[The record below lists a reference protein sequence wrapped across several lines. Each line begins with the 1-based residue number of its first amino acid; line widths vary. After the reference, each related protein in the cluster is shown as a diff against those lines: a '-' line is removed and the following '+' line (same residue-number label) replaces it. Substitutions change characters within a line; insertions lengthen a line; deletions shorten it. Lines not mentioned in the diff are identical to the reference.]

1 MKKKVVKKGG
11 VTKKSKI
18 SNVQKSKPSSIKKGK
33 GSDVTLKFLKLSR
46 EAEAPEYALESDAGF
61 DLKAVETVSIF
72 PFDQKKVSTGIA
84 IEIPKGYVGIVRDRA
99 GIVQKMNVHTVAGTF
114 DSGFR
119 GEASIMLVNMNDK
132 TVEIEKGMRI
142 AQIIIVPIVKAK
154 IKEVDKL
161 SSTERGDKGF
171 GSTGMKEIIR
181 ELNKISNKGFK

>member
-1 MKKKVVKKGG
+1 MKKSGAKKSVEVEKKKKVKLEV
-11 VTKKSKI
+11 
-18 SNVQKSKPSSIKKGK
+18 N
-33 GSDVTLKFLKLSR
+33 LNFLKLLKD
-46 EAEAPEYALESDAGF
+46 AEAPEYALDTDAGF
-61 DLKAVETVSIF
+61 DLKALENVSIF

-84 IEIPKGYVGIVRDRA
+84 IEIPEGYVGIVRDRA

-119 GEASIMLVNMNDK
+119 GEVSIMLVNMNDK

-142 AQIIIVPIVKAK
+142 AQIILVPIVKAK
-154 IKEVDKL
+154 ITEVKKL

-181 ELNKISNKGFK
+181 ELNKISKNNK

>member
-1 MKKKVVKKGG
+1 MKKGVVKKT
-11 VTKKSKI
+11 VEVKKEKKM
-18 SNVQKSKPSSIKKGK
+18 KSE
-33 GSDVTLKFLKLSR
+33 VNLNFLKLTKD
-46 EAEAPEYALESDAGF
+46 AEAPEYALDTDAGF
-61 DLKAVETVSIF
+61 DLKALENVSIF

-84 IEIPKGYVGIVRDRA
+84 IEVPEGYVGIVRDRA

-119 GEASIMLVNMNDK
+119 GEVSIMLVNMNDK

-142 AQIIIVPIVKAK
+142 AQIILVPIIKAK
-154 IKEVDKL
+154 ITEVKKL

-181 ELNKISNKGFK
+181 ELNKISKKGA